1 MPMTLSQEL
10 SLWYWGCVM
19 PSCFKQDWVKS
30 RRRGHP
36 DDAEYQ
42 PQSKRSELNTTD
54 ITANSG
60 KRWLVPE
67 KQDNEQIKA
76 RSARIFNYFGAFQF
90 LTLSQ
95 KEMKKLSNIMKLI
108 VSRSELLQLNN
119 SDYSNLV

>member
-1 MPMTLSQEL
+1 MSGTKKYQKTRTVKKLRFFPLCRREL
-10 SLWYWGCVM
+10 VNSGTVVLGMVM

-36 DDAEYQ
+36 DDAAAIL
-42 PQSKRSELNTTD
+42 SELNTTD

-60 KRWLVPE
+60 NYHKRWLVPE

-95 KEMKKLSNIMKLI
+95 N
-108 VSRSELLQLNN
+108 
-119 SDYSNLV
+119 